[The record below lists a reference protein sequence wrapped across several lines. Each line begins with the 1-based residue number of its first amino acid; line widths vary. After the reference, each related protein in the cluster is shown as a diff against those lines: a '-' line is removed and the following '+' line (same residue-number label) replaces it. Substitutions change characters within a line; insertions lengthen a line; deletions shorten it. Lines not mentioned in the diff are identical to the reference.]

1 MHSLIFGA
9 KNSFERARHEPI
21 STLLV
26 GTAAV
31 LSEAGA
37 VVAPAT
43 AGLIGAGGSV
53 TAGGLASAA
62 LSGVSLAS
70 GIVGKVAGANHAAAQ
85 AKVFE
90 QQAKLAEQ
98 REIQRDQAIIG
109 KEHANAAASGLSAS
123 SGSPLATTLDS
134 TQGLKMNAA
143 AARYPGEISAWDKRL
158 AAQSGYAAIPGMIL
172 DGAQSLF
179 KDRSVLSSFMQPSSG
194 ALQTIAPSRTRTPR
208 FIYGGDPLGRYT
220 V

>member
-1 MHSLIFGA
+1 M
-9 KNSFERARHEPI
+9 
-21 STLLV
+21 
-26 GTAAV
+26 
-31 LSEAGA
+31 
-37 VVAPAT
+37 
-43 AGLIGAGGSV
+43 
-53 TAGGLASAA
+53 
-62 LSGVSLAS
+62 
-70 GIVGKVAGANHAAAQ
+70 
-85 AKVFE
+85 FE

-172 DGAQSLF
+172 DGAQSLL